1 MTDLTL
7 APVPLKKTTSIVT
20 DSETV
25 KKFVFTGGPCGGKTT
40 SLERVRAFL
49 AQYGIRVYIVPEAA
63 TMMWTNGIVPTD
75 MKNGDDWVNFQ
86 ATLMQLQFHLE
97 DLFYNHGRKDWET
110 FCCVVRPGRDGRKSI
125 RGR

>member
-1 MTDLTL
+1 M

-49 AQYGIRVYIVPEAA
+49 VQYHAV
-63 TMMWTNGIVPTD
+63 
-75 MKNGDDWVNFQ
+75 
-86 ATLMQLQFHLE
+86 TLLLQGCKISSGS
-97 DLFYNHGRKDWET
+97 NT
-110 FCCVVRPGRDGRKSI
+110 KSKVK
-125 RGR
+125 